1 MELWFVV
8 YASPAPQGSMKGI
21 VVKGRAI
28 VTSDNKKTMPYRHM
42 VTMMARHKMA
52 HENIN
57 EPMAAKHVPVKINLE
72 FHLAR
77 TKSIPKKRTA
87 PAVKPDLDKLV
98 RATCDALKGVLYL
111 DDGQV
116 TELRARKVYADGPE
130 MVVIGLETL

>member
-8 YASPAPQGSMKGI
+8 YASPAPQGSMK
-21 VVKGRAI
+21 AI
-28 VTSDNKKTMPYRHM
+28 VIDGNARVMCDNKKTMPYRHA
-42 VTMMARHKMA
+42 VTMMARNKMA
-52 HENIN
+52 TENIN
-57 EPMAAKHVPVKINLE
+57 EPMAGKHVPVKLMLE

-77 TKSIPKKRTA
+77 PKGAPKKRTE

-116 TELRARKVYADGPE
+116 TELRAKKCYAEGPE
-130 MVVIGLETL
+130 MVVIGMETL